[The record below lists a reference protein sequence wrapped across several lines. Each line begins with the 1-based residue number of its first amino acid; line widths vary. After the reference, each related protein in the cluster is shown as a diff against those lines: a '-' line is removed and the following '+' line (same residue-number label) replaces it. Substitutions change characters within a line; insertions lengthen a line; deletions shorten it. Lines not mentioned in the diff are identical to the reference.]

1 MKGAPQ
7 KDREDRMANR
17 FARRVVSEGSESNVP
32 QWAFDLALAESSSIL
47 DQMRRYV
54 KQISFGIVLG

>member
-1 MKGAPQ
+1 
-7 KDREDRMANR
+7 MANR
-17 FARRVVSEGSESNVP
+17 FARRVVLEGSESNVP